1 MSLQFTTARF
11 IKNNYNN
18 LRLVSYY
25 QTQQTADITI
35 YDRYCNHDNC
45 AVTIYIQFSAIHSA
59 RSINQSFTTPRFSA
73 AVGCCLGYSL
83 LLLAQQYP
91 SSLNC
96 FSDDRTKNLQCS
108 VTMSS
113 SVLFVLAWWISMMP
127 YPCYPALAEGE
138 FGKYSLCPT
147 ICLSCMAS
155 IPDIFPWKL
164 FSWK

>member
-1 MSLQFTTARF
+1 MTKKCHDNVSVSLQFTTARF
-11 IKNNYNN
+11 IRNNYNN
-18 LRLVSYY
+18 LRLVRYY

-35 YDRYCNHDNC
+35 YRYCNHDNC
-45 AVTIYIQFSAIHSA
+45 AVTIYIQFSAIHRA
-59 RSINQSFTTPRFSA
+59 RSIKRSFFTTPRLSA
-73 AVGCCLGYSL
+73 AVGCSLGYSL

-96 FSDDRTKNLQCS
+96 FSDDRTKNVQCG

-138 FGKYSLCPT
+138 FGK
-147 ICLSCMAS
+147 
-155 IPDIFPWKL
+155 
-164 FSWK
+164 